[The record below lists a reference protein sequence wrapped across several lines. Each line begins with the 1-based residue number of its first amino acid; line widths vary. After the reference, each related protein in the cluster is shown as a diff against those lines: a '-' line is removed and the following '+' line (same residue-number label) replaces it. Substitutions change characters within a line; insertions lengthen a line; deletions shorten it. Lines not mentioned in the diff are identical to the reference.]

1 MTLII
6 RRSSALLLM
15 TDLYHPS
22 TLPFTSLSWWLK
34 GWLFTGWLKED
45 TKNCSLSLHFQWGLY
60 MHTVPALGFLPKLVL
75 LLDALSAL
83 HLPCAASLAGEAIPW
98 RVGHILFFQ
107 NLELLYSSARAVR
120 IFFNVRQRSW
130 WHKFYCLTVVTE
142 PTKGIMQNLSKHC
155 NTILELLWSTMK
167 VVGIFR
173 SELWPT
179 TESSWLALEEV
190 GQQMLQNKAGYHGW
204 T

>member
-22 TLPFTSLSWWLK
+22 TLSFTSLSWWLK
-34 GWLFTGWLKED
+34 GWLFTRWLKED
-45 TKNCSLSLHFQWGLY
+45 TKLQFITPLPVRPVYAHSPSTGLSTKACFVIGGIISSSLTLRCFFSWWSDSLKGGTHSFFSKSG
-60 MHTVPALGFLPKLVL
+60 V
-75 LLDALSAL
+75 
-83 HLPCAASLAGEAIPW
+83 I
-98 RVGHILFFQ
+98 ILFCKSCK
-107 NLELLYSSARAVR
+107 N
-120 IFFNVRQRSW
+120 FFNVRQRSW
-130 WHKFYCLTVVTE
+130 WYKFYCLTVVTE

-155 NTILELLWSTMK
+155 NTILEFLWSTTK

-179 TESSWLALEEV
+179 TESSWLALEEA

-204 T
+204 A